1 MQEIGAIRL
10 GRLLACLLLQVGLM
24 LASVMP
30 GHAATLP
37 STVAVVTQPMADMP
51 GMQMPSRADTTTA
64 HCNHE
69 PCHDHHPCHHCGDCC
84 AQGACVANWLMPP
97 SVTRAF
103 DYSGVTAPFGL
114 SRSDRIVGHGFAPA
128 LPPPRQMA

>member
-1 MQEIGAIRL
+1 MQEIGAIPL

-103 DYSGVTAPFGL
+103 DYAGVTAPFGM
-114 SRSDRIVGHGFAPA
+114 SRSDRMVGRAFAPA